1 MYVLYKLLNDSVL
14 VELRNKINFIQEIR
28 LVGVKIQALHKV
40 VVFLKEI
47 SLIETKLHIKSN
59 KLFF

>member
-40 VVFLKEI
+40 VVFSQRDFVNRNEVA
-47 SLIETKLHIKSN
+47 HQIK
-59 KLFF
+59 